1 MPGYIKT
8 AANWMAGTKKKT
20 GKLTEEEKRVLF
32 QNTVEKLYATE
43 QSWRTLLLSMDW
55 QSRIY
60 LIQQKPKIE
69 KVL

>member
-43 QSWRTLLLSMDW
+43 Q
-55 QSRIY
+55 
-60 LIQQKPKIE
+60 
-69 KVL
+69 